1 MFSLNDR
8 VVYPG
13 HGVARI
19 TRIIPKMIGGKET
32 LLYELK
38 FINKDMTILVP
49 IASTNT
55 IRALIPREKIDDI
68 FKFLAQPA
76 RKTILPD
83 VPQPNWKQRNKDY
96 QSKLRTGNLMD
107 ISSIYREL
115 KHIELHK
122 ELSFCEKNL
131 LVQTEMLLVEEI
143 GLVQHIDEDTA
154 LAQLRA
160 LFRHVLIPATKVQ
173 QKVI

>member
-1 MFSLNDR
+1 MFNLNDR

-19 TRIIPKMIGGKET
+19 TQIITKLMGGKHT
-32 LLYELK
+32 SFYELK

-49 IASTNT
+49 VHTKNS
-55 IRALIPREKIDDI
+55 IRPLTPQERVGDI

-76 RKTILPD
+76 RKTSIFDMPT
-83 VPQPNWKQRNKDY
+83 NWKQRNKDY

-107 ISSIYREL
+107 ISAIYREL
-115 KHIELHK
+115 KHIEKNK

-131 LVQTEMLLVEEI
+131 LAQTEMLLAEELALI
-143 GLVQHIDEDTA
+143 QHTGEEKVVQH
-154 LAQLRA
+154 LRSI
-160 LFRHVLIPATKVQ
+160 FNHVVKTSKVS
-173 QKVI
+173 QKVAS